1 VGWLLSL
8 PYASPFLKNKFAE
21 YAMTDPSIIF
31 SVLAASISIGTIL
44 VAFGVIKGKVNQ
56 NAEANKAQTEQIE
69 ECASKSELAAAMER
83 GGEQLAA
90 AIKHSDE
97 MLELMRKRAEEDRKS
112 GEGHYKELYGIINNH
127 AERIKAV
134 EITQKAIDKSL
145 EEIKVDIKT
154 GFADVKTELKEMRSH
169 G

>member
-1 VGWLLSL
+1 MS
-8 PYASPFLKNKFAE
+8 
-21 YAMTDPSIIF
+21 DPSIIF

-69 ECASKSELAAAMER
+69 QCASKTELAT
-83 GGEQLAA
+83 

-97 MLELMRKRAEEDRKS
+97 MLDLIRKRAEEDRAS
-112 GEGHYKELYGIINNH
+112 GEGYYRELYGIINNH

-134 EITQKAIDKSL
+134 ETTQKAIDKSL
-145 EEIKVDIKT
+145 EEIKSDIKT
-154 GFADVKTELKEMRSH
+154 GFADVKSELKEMRKS

>member
-1 VGWLLSL
+1 
-8 PYASPFLKNKFAE
+8 
-21 YAMTDPSIIF
+21 MTDPSFIF
-31 SVLAASISIGTIL
+31 SLLAAVISVGGVLIG
-44 VAFGVIKGKVNQ
+44 FGMIKGKVSQ
-56 NAEANKAQTEQIE
+56 NAEMNNTQGKQIE
-69 ECASKSELAAAMER
+69 NCASRGELAAAVER

-112 GEGHYKELYGIINNH
+112 GEGHYRELYGIINNH

-145 EEIKVDIKT
+145 EEIKIDIKT
-154 GFADVKTELKEMRSH
+154 GFADVKTELKEMRSR

>member
-1 VGWLLSL
+1 MTNPSFVFSL
-8 PYASPFLKNKFAE
+8 
-21 YAMTDPSIIF
+21 
-31 SVLAASISIGTIL
+31 LAAVVSVGGIL
-44 VAFGVIKGKVNQ
+44 IAFGMIKGKVNQ

-69 ECASKSELAAAMER
+69 QCASKSELAAAMER

-134 EITQKAIDKSL
+134 ETTQKAIDKSL
-145 EEIKVDIKT
+145 EEIKSDIKA
-154 GFADVKTELKEMRSH
+154 GFADVKSELKEMRKN

>member
-1 VGWLLSL
+1 
-8 PYASPFLKNKFAE
+8 
-21 YAMTDPSIIF
+21 
-31 SVLAASISIGTIL
+31 
-44 VAFGVIKGKVNQ
+44 
-56 NAEANKAQTEQIE
+56 
-69 ECASKSELAAAMER
+69 
-83 GGEQLAA
+83 
-90 AIKHSDE
+90 
-97 MLELMRKRAEEDRKS
+97 MLDLMRKRAEEDRKS

-145 EEIKVDIKT
+145 EEIKIDIKT